1 MQIIKFSNVEIEKS
15 HQEEVVS
22 FLFEHLQ
29 EFGDSKED
37 ISKSIDYISD
47 FAKGKGGHLLLAK
60 DGGTLVGAVIVN
72 QTGMDGYIPANILVY
87 IASHKDY
94 RGKGIGRR
102 LMEETIKVCKGG
114 IALHC
119 EPENPARK
127 LYEKL
132 GFTSKYLE
140 MRLNS

>member
-1 MQIIKFSNVEIEKS
+1 MQIIKFSNVEISKS

-47 FAKGKGGHLLLAK
+47 FANGKGGHLLLAQ
-60 DGGTLVGAVIVN
+60 DGATLVGAVIVN

-87 IASHKDY
+87 IATHKDY
-94 RGKGIGRR
+94 RGKGIGRT
-102 LMEETIKVCKGG
+102 LMEETIKVCEGG

-119 EPENPARK
+119 EPDNPARK

>member
-1 MQIIKFSNVEIEKS
+1 MQIIKFSNVEIPKS
-15 HQEEVVS
+15 DQDEAVS
-22 FLFEHLQ
+22 FLHKHLQ
-29 EFGDSKED
+29 EFGDSTED
-37 ISKSIDYISD
+37 ISKSIDYISN
-47 FAKGKGGHLLLAK
+47 FAIGKGGHLILAK
-60 DGGTLVGAVIVN
+60 DGVTIVGAVVVN

-87 IASHKDY
+87 IATHMDY
-94 RGKGIGRR
+94 RGKGIGRS
-102 LMEETIKVCKGG
+102 LMEETIALCKGG

-140 MRLNS
+140 MRLNP